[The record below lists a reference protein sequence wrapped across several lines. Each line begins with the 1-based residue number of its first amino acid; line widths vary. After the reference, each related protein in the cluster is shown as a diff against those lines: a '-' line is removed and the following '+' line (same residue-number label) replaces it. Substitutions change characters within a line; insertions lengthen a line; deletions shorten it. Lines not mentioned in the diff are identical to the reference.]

1 MKETRLR
8 ELLREL
14 QEELDRED
22 TVEAGSQELLRS
34 VMDDIEEAL
43 KRSGAAAADDSITD
57 RLNHA
62 VVDFEATH
70 PKLAYTLERLIQ
82 SLSDIGI

>member
-22 TVEAGSQELLRS
+22 TVEAGSRELLRS

-43 KRSGAAAADDSITD
+43 KRSEAAADDSITD

-70 PKLAYTLERLIQ
+70 PKLSYTIERLIQ
-82 SLSDIGI
+82 SLADIGI

>member
-1 MKETRLR
+1 MRRTRLR

-14 QEELDRED
+14 QVELDRAD
-22 TVEAGSQELLRS
+22 AVEPESQDLLRS
-34 VMDDIEEAL
+34 VMDDIEETL
-43 KRSGAAAADDSITD
+43 ERSEGAGDDSITD

-62 VVDFEATH
+62 VVDFEASH
-70 PKLAYTLERLIQ
+70 PKLSFTIERLIK

>member
-1 MKETRLR
+1 MKRTRLR

-14 QEELDRED
+14 QDELDQAES
-22 TVEAGSQELLRS
+22 VEPESRELLRS
-34 VMDDIEEAL
+34 VMDEIEEVL
-43 KRSGAAAADDSITD
+43 ERSEGAGDDSITD

-70 PKLAYTLERLIQ
+70 PKLSFTLERLIK
-82 SLSDIGI
+82 SLADIGI

>member
-1 MKETRLR
+1 MNTTRLR

-14 QEELDRED
+14 HEELDRAD
-22 TVEAGSQELLRS
+22 SVEPESQELLRN
-34 VMDDIEEAL
+34 VMDDIEGVLE
-43 KRSGAAAADDSITD
+43 RSEGAGDDSITD

-70 PKLAYTLERLIQ
+70 PKLSYTIERLVK

>member
-1 MKETRLR
+1 MTSTRLR

-14 QEELDRED
+14 QDELDRAD
-22 TVEAGSQELLRS
+22 AVEPESRELLRGA
-34 VMDDIEEAL
+34 VDDIEEAL
-43 KRSGAAAADDSITD
+43 ERSDAARDESITD

-70 PKLAYTLERLIQ
+70 PKLSYTIERLIQ
-82 SLSDIGI
+82 SLADLGI